1 LCIAKD
7 RSMRK
12 DSTSFLTRLLDER
25 REQQSFRE
33 LRLPGDK
40 VDFCSNDYLGL
51 ARNADVRAYI
61 HTLMEERHPAHGSTG
76 SRLLA
81 GNYEWILSVEKD
93 LAAFHQAAAGL
104 LYNSGYD
111 ANLGVFSCLGRKG
124 DTIIYDQLIHA
135 SIRDGV
141 RLSAAAAFSF
151 LHNDMTDLEKKLKNA
166 SGNIF
171 VAVESIYSMDGD
183 LAPLTAIAGLCGQYN
198 AHLIVDEAHA
208 TGIIGPR
215 GEGLVQQLELTD
227 ACFARIHTFGK
238 AVGCHGAVVLGSE
251 ILRDYLINFS
261 RSFIYTTALP
271 PAALAAIEAGY
282 SAFPYMQEERAHLL
296 ALIGQFQAG
305 LSHVELLAGNTPIQA
320 VLTRGNDNTRKI
332 AATLQAAGLDVR
344 PILHPTV
351 PKGAE
356 RLRIVL
362 HSFNTREEVAR
373 LIKVLQAEA
382 DMNQI

>member
-1 LCIAKD
+1 M
-7 RSMRK
+7 SK

-51 ARNADVRAYI
+51 ARNAEVRAYI
-61 HTLMEERHPAHGSTG
+61 HTLMEEWHPAHGSTG

-81 GNYEWILSVEKD
+81 GNYEWIMSVEQN
-93 LAAFHQAAAGL
+93 LANFHQAAAGL

-111 ANLGVFSCLGRKG
+111 ANVGVFSCLGRRG

-141 RLSAAAAFSF
+141 RLSAAQAFSF
-151 LHNDMTDLEKKLKNA
+151 LHNDIADLEKKLKNA
-166 SGNIF
+166 AGNIF
-171 VAVESIYSMDGD
+171 VAVESVYSMDGD
-183 LAPLTAIAGLCGQYN
+183 LAPLAAIAALCGQYG

-208 TGIIGPR
+208 TGVIGDA
-215 GEGLVQQLELTD
+215 GEGLVQQLQLADT
-227 ACFARIHTFGK
+227 CFARIHTFGK
-238 AVGCHGAVVLGSE
+238 AVGCHGAVVLGSAV
-251 ILRDYLINFS
+251 LRDYLINFS
-261 RSFIYTTALP
+261 RSFIYTTSLP

-282 SAFPYMQEERAHLL
+282 AAFPYMQAARKKLSALVMQFRAGVDAAILL
-296 ALIGQFQAG
+296 PGT
-305 LSHVELLAGNTPIQA
+305 TPIQA
-320 VLTRGNDNTRKI
+320 VLTKGNEYTRQV
-332 AATLQAAGLDVR
+332 ALRLQQAGLDVR

-356 RLRIVL
+356 RLRVVL
-362 HSFNTREEVAR
+362 HAFNTAEEVDR
-373 LIKVLQAEA
+373 LIKVLQA
-382 DMNQI
+382 

>member
-1 LCIAKD
+1 
-7 RSMRK
+7 MGK

-25 REQQSFRE
+25 REQQSLRE

-51 ARNADVRAYI
+51 ARNAAVREHI

-81 GNYEWILSVEKD
+81 GNYEWIESVEKD
-93 LAAFHQAAAGL
+93 LAAFHGAAAGL

-141 RLSAAAAFSF
+141 RLSAAQSFSF
-151 LHNDMTDLEKKLKNA
+151 AHNEVADLEKKLKHG

-171 VAVESIYSMDGD
+171 VAVESVYSMDGD
-183 LAPLTAIAGLCGQYN
+183 LAPLAAIAAICEQYG

-208 TGIIGPR
+208 TGIIGNR
-215 GEGLVQQLELTD
+215 GEGLVQHLGLTN

-238 AVGCHGAVVLGSE
+238 AVGCHGAVVLGPG

-261 RSFIYTTALP
+261 RSFIYTTSLP

-282 SAFPYMQEERAHLL
+282 ATFPYMQAEREQLS
-296 ALIGQFQAG
+296 ALIAQFRAG
-305 LSHVELLAGNTPIQA
+305 MANTELLPGTTPIQA
-320 VLTRGNDNTRKI
+320 VLTRGNEHTRSI
-332 AATLQAAGLDVR
+332 AQRLQQAGLDVR

-351 PKGAE
+351 PKGSE

-362 HSFNTREEVAR
+362 HSFNTPAEVAH
-373 LIKVLQAEA
+373 LIKVLQA
-382 DMNQI
+382 